1 MNEGELLRPP
11 YPADLL
17 ADLHAGALDDEVAE
31 RLWPL
36 VREDSDAMAVLDA
49 LDAVQERL
57 RGLADPD
64 APGEPMPAEVA
75 MRLDDA
81 VLGAVRA
88 HRRRRR
94 MFAGAVVGA
103 AAAVVA
109 VVAVVVVGGV
119 GFPGPDS
126 STEGPVTPIAEGPDD
141 AAALEPDTLRSLVG
155 STDLGPLSDDRALA
169 DCLAAN
175 GIDPAGP
182 VLGSRTIE
190 YGDRDA
196 VVLLVPGEVPPQ
208 LTAVVVGTGCDA
220 THPETLYVTSI
231 G

>member
-11 YPADLL
+11 YSADLL
-17 ADLHAGALDDEVAE
+17 ADLHAGVLDDAVAE

-36 VREDSDAMAVLDA
+36 VRADADALVVLDA
-49 LDAVQERL
+49 LDGVQERL
-57 RGLADPD
+57 RGLA
-64 APGEPMPAEVA
+64 APGMPDTESMPAEVA
-75 MRLDDA
+75 IRLDDA

-94 MFAGAVVGA
+94 VFAGAVVGT
-103 AAAVVA
+103 AAAVIA
-109 VVAVVVVGGV
+109 VVAVVVIGGPDRTNNAGPAV
-119 GFPGPDS
+119 PLADGPGP
-126 STEGPVTPIAEGPDD
+126 
-141 AAALEPDTLRSLVG
+141 AALEPEVLRSLVG

-175 GIDPAGP
+175 GIDPAAP
-182 VLGSRTIE
+182 VLGSKTIG

-196 VVLLVPGEVPPQ
+196 VVLLVPGVVPPQ
-208 LTAVVVGTGCDA
+208 LTAVVVGTGCNA
-220 THPETLYVTSI
+220 AHPETLYVTSI

>member
-17 ADLHAGALDDEVAE
+17 ADLHAGALDEEVAE

-57 RGLADPD
+57 RGLADADAD

-88 HRRRRR
+88 HKRRRR

-109 VVAVVVVGGV
+109 VVAVVVVGGA
-119 GFPGPDS
+119 DS
-126 STEGPVTPIAEGPDD
+126 STDGTAPVTPIAVGPDD

-182 VLGSRTIE
+182 VLGSKTIE

-208 LTAVVVGTGCDA
+208 LTALVVGTDCDA